1 MSSDKQV
8 TVFVNGTPKPVTK
21 SELSFEQVVELG
33 FPNPF
38 SNPNIIYT
46 VAYRRGHGD
55 KPAGTMSKGGEPVKV
70 KDGMI
75 FDVTPTDQS

>member
-8 TVFVNGTPKPVTK
+8 TVIVNGTPKRVTK
-21 SELSFEQVVELG
+21 SELTFEQVVELG
-33 FPNPF
+33 FANPF

-46 VAYRRGHGD
+46 VAYRRGHGH
-55 KPAGTMSKGGEPVKV
+55 KPQGSMVQGGEPVKV

-75 FDVTPTDQS
+75 FDVTPTDKS